1 MSPSPAP
8 DPPPPPIGL
17 DQETP
22 LQAII
27 QQTRYLL
34 QYLKEAA
41 SSKNPT
47 QSLNFDQ
54 IFHVLSNV
62 SDVHSN
68 LEKLNSLEKNKE
80 TVINPSSDLKS
91 EPQILDK
98 ILERL
103 DRIERRSAI
112 PAPPP
117 PATWAAVAHGSKK
130 KPNPPKEQPHSVPTN
145 AEINEFKK
153 ASVIIHTPPGFTAM
167 DSMSA
172 PEITSKIN
180 NVFTSINATVKSQT
194 IEASGIALLPSKDLK
209 IYVNT
214 REQARWLLTNKH
226 TWTELVDSKLKTFPS
241 RFPVILHAIPT
252 NFDPAN
258 QAHLHELGK
267 QNRIDPSLIQSARWL
282 GDPVR
287 NGKKNGSL
295 VLQLLS
301 KEIALKVE
309 KTGLFLQNELYRGV
323 HYIRSIPQC
332 FRCWKL
338 GHTAQWCK
346 NSPLCNKCTG
356 NHDSK
361 TCNTPQTESTKCCKC
376 ITRDKLTSKNSVN
389 TLDEKY
395 AHPPWSQSCPSMKQD
410 IQCRKQRRW
419 NV

>member
-17 DQETP
+17 FQETP

-68 LEKLNSLEKNKE
+68 LEKLNILDKNMKE
-80 TVINPSSDLKS
+80 TVIYPSSNLKS

-103 DRIERRSAI
+103 DRIERQSAI
-112 PAPPP
+112 LAPPP

-130 KPNPPKEQPHSVPTN
+130 KPNSPKEQPHPVPTN
-145 AEINEFKK
+145 AEINKFKK
-153 ASVIIHTPPGFTAM
+153 ASVVIHTPPGFTAM
-167 DSMSA
+167 GAMSA

-180 NVFTSINATVKSQT
+180 NVFPSINATVKSQI

-226 TWTELVDSKLKTFPS
+226 TWTELVDSKLKNFPS

-252 NFDPAN
+252 NFGLAN

-267 QNRIDPSLIQSARWL
+267 QNGIDPSLIQSARWL

-287 NGKKNGSL
+287 NRKKNGSL
-295 VLQLLS
+295 VLQLLN
-301 KEIALKVE
+301 KEIAL
-309 KTGLFLQNELYRGV
+309 
-323 HYIRSIPQC
+323 
-332 FRCWKL
+332 KL

-346 NSPLCNKCTG
+346 NSLLCNKCTG
-356 NHDSK
+356 NHNSK
-361 TCNTPQTESTKCCKC
+361 TCNTPQTESTKCCMC
-376 ITRDKLTSKNSVN
+376 ITRDKLTSKNTVN
-389 TLDEKY
+389 TLDKKY

-410 IQCRKQRRW
+410 IQCRKRRCW
-419 NV
+419 NA

>member
-117 PATWAAVAHGSKK
+117 PATWAAAVIDEVYCGGPMILEKSE
-130 KPNPPKEQPHSVPTN
+130 PLINST
-145 AEINEFKK
+145 AE
-153 ASVIIHTPPGFTAM
+153 
-167 DSMSA
+167 SMNR
-172 PEITSKIN
+172 EISE
-180 NVFTSINATVKSQT
+180 V
-194 IEASGIALLPSKDLK
+194 
-209 IYVNT
+209 
-214 REQARWLLTNKH
+214 
-226 TWTELVDSKLKTFPS
+226 
-241 RFPVILHAIPT
+241 
-252 NFDPAN
+252 
-258 QAHLHELGK
+258 
-267 QNRIDPSLIQSARWL
+267 
-282 GDPVR
+282 
-287 NGKKNGSL
+287 
-295 VLQLLS
+295 
-301 KEIALKVE
+301 
-309 KTGLFLQNELYRGV
+309 
-323 HYIRSIPQC
+323 
-332 FRCWKL
+332 
-338 GHTAQWCK
+338 
-346 NSPLCNKCTG
+346 
-356 NHDSK
+356 
-361 TCNTPQTESTKCCKC
+361 
-376 ITRDKLTSKNSVN
+376 
-389 TLDEKY
+389 
-395 AHPPWSQSCPSMKQD
+395 
-410 IQCRKQRRW
+410 
-419 NV
+419 